1 MKREFVLPTVGLTS
15 VQLAALA
22 ELPSARDVIRCARAL
37 DESIYDGRT
46 MLPPASVE
54 LIVEELDLPLKFTPQ
69 QLPTYLPSSSSTN
82 MEKKKRV
89 PVVTV
94 MGHVDHGKTSL
105 LDRLRKT
112 DVASGEIGG
121 ITQSVAAF
129 SVRDV
134 ATFIDTPGHAAFSAM
149 RRYGAVAT
157 DVVVL
162 VVAVD
167 DGVMP
172 QTEESVSLARAA
184 DVPIVVAIT
193 KIDKL
198 NSLSSSSKKK
208 KTNATTPIYDA
219 QVQAVRAQLLDQL
232 GLHSEQIGGDVQ
244 CVEVS
249 ARTGEGIP
257 DLLEAIALQ
266 ADMMELHADTTSPAL
281 AICLESRVDRSL
293 AGTVATLVVRDGVL
307 RTGNFAVFHHH
318 TNPHHA
324 RGSASGLI
332 DGSGG
337 AGTDTQMYGKVKRL
351 IDPDGKDVKM
361 ALPGQAVG
369 LMGLAVP
376 IPPGSRVCTTVSERE
391 AKTQAKSI
399 GLRNSS
405 AVTTIQTANR
415 MLDERALKAHRQKLD
430 SFSMVAGAT
439 ASATN
444 TKRQVGD
451 SAGTAVTGQGATE
464 VDADLNMEEWLREY
478 EGTVGAR
485 VVGDNK
491 KSGSDEGDNNLDSS
505 NSTLVDGNKK
515 RACVQVVIKGDVR
528 GSADA
533 VAHCVQQLASEQ
545 VEVRVVKVG
554 VGEVTEADVR
564 MGSVTHDLQRQ
575 TQQRRRRRSSGGK
588 NDSVNSNEP
597 KVASVMVCFNVKIR
611 DALRKL
617 CDRAQIR
624 VVSHN
629 IIYHIDDEMRAWI
642 DDDVLGGG
650 GAGPASVRGHA
661 AVRRVFE
668 GGAIAGCVV
677 NDGEVRVGDVASVVR
692 RVRVNLRGAGGADE
706 EEQSLTETVHQGT
719 VESIKQFAK
728 DVRSV
733 AKGSECG
740 IRVSDWEQF
749 EAGDEVEVTAGEV

>member
-1 MKREFVLPTVGLTS
+1 M
-15 VQLAALA
+15 QLAALA

-46 MLPPASVE
+46 MLSPASVE

-69 QLPTYLPSSSSTN
+69 QLPIPLLSSSSAN
-82 MEKKKRV
+82 VEKKKRV

-105 LDRLRKT
+105 LDCLRKT
-112 DVASGEIGG
+112 DVARGEIGG

-149 RRYGAVAT
+149 RRHGAVAT

-208 KTNATTPIYDA
+208 KANTTAPLYDA

-232 GLHSEQIGGDVQ
+232 DLHSEQIGGDVQ

-249 ARTGEGIP
+249 AKTGDGIP

-337 AGTDTQMYGKVKRL
+337 AGTDTQMYGKIKRL

-369 LMGLAVP
+369 LVGLAVP
-376 IPPGSRVCTTVSERE
+376 IPPGSRVCATLSERE
-391 AKTQAKSI
+391 AKAQAKSI
-399 GLRNSS
+399 GLRNSN

-415 MLDERALKAHRQKLD
+415 MLGERALKAHRQKLD
-430 SFSMVAGAT
+430 SFSMAAGAT
-439 ASATN
+439 ASPTN
-444 TKRQVGD
+444 TARRVVD
-451 SAGTAVTGQGATE
+451 SAATAVMGRGATD
-464 VDADLNMEEWLREY
+464 VDSDLNMEEWLSEY
-478 EGTVGAR
+478 EGTDDVK
-485 VVGDNK
+485 VVGDNN
-491 KSGSDEGDNNLDSS
+491 KSGSDEGDNLDSS
-505 NSTLVDGNKK
+505 DSTVTDRIKK

-533 VAHCVQQLASEQ
+533 VAQCVQQLASEQ
-545 VEVRVVKVG
+545 VEVRLVKVG

-575 TQQRRRRRSSGGK
+575 TQQRRRRRSRGGK
-588 NDSVNSNEP
+588 NEAVDDNEP
-597 KVASVMVCFNVKIR
+597 TVASVMVCFNVKIR

-650 GAGPASVRGHA
+650 RVGQASVSGRA

-677 NDGEVRVGDVASVVR
+677 NDGEVRLGDAAAVVR
-692 RVRVNLRGAGGADE
+692 RVSVDMRGAGGADE
-706 EEQSLTETVHQGT
+706 AEQSLTKTVHQGT

-728 DVRSV
+728 DVRGV

-749 EAGDEVEVTAGEV
+749 EAGDEVEVTASEGRKSD